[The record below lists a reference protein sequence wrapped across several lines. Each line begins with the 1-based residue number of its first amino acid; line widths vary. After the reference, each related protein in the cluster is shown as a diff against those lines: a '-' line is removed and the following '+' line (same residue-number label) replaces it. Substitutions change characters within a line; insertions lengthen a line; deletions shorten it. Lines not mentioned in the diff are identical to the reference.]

1 MKIFLNSIGC
11 RLNQSELEELARQ
24 FRIAGHTLV
33 ARAEDADLA
42 VINTCAVTAA
52 ASSDSRQIIRQ
63 AERAGIPAVVVTG
76 CYATLEPEQ
85 TLRIPG
91 VVRVVSNR
99 QKDTL
104 VQDVL
109 NLDGIPEPG
118 LTAREPLPGP
128 HGHTRAF
135 IKVQDGCDNFCTYC
149 VTRLARG
156 KGFSRPVEKVL
167 HDIHCAELGGTQ
179 EVVLS
184 GVHLGSWGR
193 DFTPHLQLRDLLQK
207 ILRDTNVPRVR
218 LSSLEPWDLDEDFFH
233 LWENSRLCP
242 HLHLP
247 LQSGSEA
254 VLRRMARKI
263 TPDDYTALV
272 ETARKCIPG
281 LAVTTDIIVG
291 FPGESE
297 SQFQESLNFVRGIE
311 FAGGHVF
318 SYSPRAGTP
327 AARYPEQVASIEKKK
342 RSAAMREVFRTA
354 RERYLQKHIGQ
365 EMSVLWEQS
374 RADERGGWRLQGLTG
389 NYIKVRAVSDEDR
402 WNRVDTVRT
411 TAMEK
416 DWLRAEAATLEEDC
430 PGDNPD

>member
-1 MKIFLNSIGC
+1 
-11 RLNQSELEELARQ
+11 
-24 FRIAGHTLV
+24 
-33 ARAEDADLA
+33 
-42 VINTCAVTAA
+42 
-52 ASSDSRQIIRQ
+52 
-63 AERAGIPAVVVTG
+63 
-76 CYATLEPEQ
+76 
-85 TLRIPG
+85 
-91 VVRVVSNR
+91 
-99 QKDTL
+99 
-104 VQDVL
+104 
-109 NLDGIPEPG
+109 
-118 LTAREPLPGP
+118 
-128 HGHTRAF
+128 
-135 IKVQDGCDNFCTYC
+135 
-149 VTRLARG
+149 
-156 KGFSRPVEKVL
+156 
-167 HDIHCAELGGTQ
+167 
-179 EVVLS
+179 
-184 GVHLGSWGR
+184 
-193 DFTPHLQLRDLLQK
+193 
-207 ILRDTNVPRVR
+207 
-218 LSSLEPWDLDEDFFH
+218 
-233 LWENSRLCP
+233 
-242 HLHLP
+242 
-247 LQSGSEA
+247 
-254 VLRRMARKI
+254 MARKL

-389 NYIKVRAVSDEDR
+389 NYIKVRAVSVEDR

-430 PGDNPD
+430 PGNNPD

>member
-1 MKIFLNSIGC
+1 MPVDIKAK
-11 RLNQSELEELARQ
+11 LEELARQ

-76 CYATLEPEQ
+76 CYATLEPEE

-156 KGFSRPVEKVL
+156 KGSAPGGNSCPYSCANGRNPGSR
-167 HDIHCAELGGTQ
+167 AF
-179 EVVLS
+179 
-184 GVHLGSWGR
+184 GR
-193 DFTPHLQLRDLLQK
+193 DSVVGAGFTLTFNYGTCCRKFWGYD
-207 ILRDTNVPRVR
+207 VPRVR
-218 LSSLEPWDLDEDFFH
+218 LSFAGTWTWMRFLPPVGKFP
-233 LWENSRLCP
+233 LCLP
-242 HLHLP
+242 ALP

-254 VLRRMARKI
+254 RAR
-263 TPDDYTALV
+263 A
-272 ETARKCIPG
+272 
-281 LAVTTDIIVG
+281 
-291 FPGESE
+291 
-297 SQFQESLNFVRGIE
+297 
-311 FAGGHVF
+311 
-318 SYSPRAGTP
+318 
-327 AARYPEQVASIEKKK
+327 
-342 RSAAMREVFRTA
+342 
-354 RERYLQKHIGQ
+354 
-365 EMSVLWEQS
+365 
-374 RADERGGWRLQGLTG
+374 WRDAHSG
-389 NYIKVRAVSDEDR
+389 
-402 WNRVDTVRT
+402 
-411 TAMEK
+411 
-416 DWLRAEAATLEEDC
+416 
-430 PGDNPD
+430 